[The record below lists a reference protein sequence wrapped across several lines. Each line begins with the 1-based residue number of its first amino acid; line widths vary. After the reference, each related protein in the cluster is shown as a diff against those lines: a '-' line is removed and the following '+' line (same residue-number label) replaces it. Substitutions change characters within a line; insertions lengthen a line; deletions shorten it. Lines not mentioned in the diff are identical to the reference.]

1 MSAQR
6 QLAVRAADAARD
18 AHFLVFGVR
27 PAVQHNQIVATPLA
41 LGQFAGAD
49 AGGVENFFG
58 QFAEGFAG
66 HIHAGERGVPVA
78 LPLGNAAG
86 QTMHVAVAKPGQ
98 GAGGAFRRM
107 VIASVVVHH
116 HAHVVA
122 RGQAHDVHL
131 QPAIRHRCGEKQP
144 VALPLGDAACQAMHV
159 AVAKPGQGAGGT
171 FRRTVV
177 AAVVVHH
184 HAHVGARGQAHDV
197 HLQPAIRHGRR
208 EKQMRL
214 AVLPVFAHIQQ
225 GDLAAIVQ
233 PLFERVGIN
242 GCDGRG

>member
-1 MSAQR
+1 M
-6 QLAVRAADAARD
+6 
-18 AHFLVFGVR
+18 VFGIR

-131 QPAIRHRCGEKQP
+131 QPAIRHRCGEKQM
-144 VALPLGDAACQAMHV
+144 G
-159 AVAKPGQGAGGT
+159 
-171 FRRTVV
+171 
-177 AAVVVHH
+177 
-184 HAHVGARGQAHDV
+184 
-197 HLQPAIRHGRR
+197 
-208 EKQMRL
+208 L

-233 PLFERVGIN
+233 PLLERVGIN
-242 GCDGRG
+242 GCDGRGGGGMRHGI